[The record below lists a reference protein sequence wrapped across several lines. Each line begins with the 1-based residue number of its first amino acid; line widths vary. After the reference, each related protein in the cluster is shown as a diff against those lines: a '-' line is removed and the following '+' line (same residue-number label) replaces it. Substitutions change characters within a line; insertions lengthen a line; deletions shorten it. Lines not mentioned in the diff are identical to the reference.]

1 MTMCANRLLIV
12 GPARTLKRFNRT
24 RWETKVRAR
33 YLDILECSK
42 TRLSFQFETA
52 TAPTRYITAASRDW
66 PRLTF
71 LLDYEI
77 EEKCLKGLAK
87 ARRGE
92 LETCLM
98 SYA

>member
-1 MTMCANRLLIV
+1 MCAHRLLIV
-12 GPARTLKRFNRT
+12 GPARTLQRF
-24 RWETKVRAR
+24 AR
-33 YLDILECSK
+33 SKWDAQAHAQHIDILECSE
-42 TRLSFQFETA
+42 TRLSFQFESGGPPLA
-52 TAPTRYITAASRDW
+52 YLRKASGQWRS
-66 PRLTF
+66 LTF

-77 EEKCLKGLAK
+77 EKTCLKGLAK

>member
-1 MTMCANRLLIV
+1 MCANRLLIV

-24 RWETKVRAR
+24 RWETEVRAR

-52 TAPTRYITAASRDW
+52 KAPLAYLRKTSREW
-66 PRLTF
+66 WSLTF

-77 EEKCLKGLAK
+77 EAQCLKGLAK

-92 LETCLM
+92 LESCLV